1 MATARVMHLCV
12 DLFEYI
18 LEPIETRMAHGSQL
32 LPSTSSGIHRIYLV
46 SLSNVG
52 LWKAILI
59 YFFRLKPTIYV
70 ELVGLASGLW
80 SRLWIDRTRFTFV
93 NKDSHLCSTHV
104 HTQTTPLIY
113 WTTQHK
119 LCVRS
124 SIICAKLCVCQLI
137 WELSHTF
144 WLCGIKLNSEGLCA
158 ELVPALRP
166 QFTFGHMHTTNKQ
179 TINIVIWL
187 RLPIA

>member
-1 MATARVMHLCV
+1 
-12 DLFEYI
+12 
-18 LEPIETRMAHGSQL
+18 MAHGSQL

-70 ELVGLASGLW
+70 VLVGLASGLW

-104 HTQTTPLIY
+104 HTHTQQPLYIG
-113 WTTQHK
+113 QHRAHK
-119 LCVRS
+119 LYVRS
-124 SIICAKLCVCQLI
+124 SIICAKLCVSINLGTK
-137 WELSHTF
+137 SH
-144 WLCGIKLNSEGLCA
+144 LGSGIKLHSEGLCA
-158 ELVPALRP
+158 DLVPALRP

-187 RLPIA
+187 RLPIAWLSMQYIERV